1 MPSLETLSQSQKS
14 FLPALHTQHFKLS
27 LAPFSSSYNLNYTT
41 MVKKK
46 KLVHQNPRIV
56 VLSWLTLLKKQDWT
70 FPYTTQYI
78 YISQESHL
86 NLRLQFAIQVTNGII
101 ILAVVEKKKIPI
113 S

>member
-1 MPSLETLSQSQKS
+1 
-14 FLPALHTQHFKLS
+14 
-27 LAPFSSSYNLNYTT
+27 

-86 NLRLQFAIQVTNGII
+86 NLRLQLAIQVTNGII
-101 ILAVVEKKKIPI
+101 ILPVVEKKKIPI

>member
-1 MPSLETLSQSQKS
+1 
-14 FLPALHTQHFKLS
+14 
-27 LAPFSSSYNLNYTT
+27 

-56 VLSWLTLLKKQDWT
+56 VLSWLALLKKQDWT

-101 ILAVVEKKKIPI
+101 ILAVVEKKNIPI